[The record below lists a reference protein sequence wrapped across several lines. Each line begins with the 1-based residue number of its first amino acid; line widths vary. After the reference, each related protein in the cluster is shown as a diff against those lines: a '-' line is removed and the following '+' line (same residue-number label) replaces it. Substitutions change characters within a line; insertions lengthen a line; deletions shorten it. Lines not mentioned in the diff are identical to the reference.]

1 MLHVPLI
8 NRNKMAKSFILP
20 TMKVRRGCTKG
31 KSTFKS
37 ISRGSMRLKRS
48 LPYNFAVEKAKKME
62 LHNEDYDVD
71 DVNYDDDTDEWGSM
85 DETIFRGVTSTHENL
100 PNLYSVKQ
108 KVASDSWKAMREA
121 IRNVCVEGAALP
133 DGQLCVICLSDE
145 ATLWCVRCGA
155 SAYYCNDCWMS
166 SHSKVN
172 IFHIPQVWAVS
183 QI

>member
-1 MLHVPLI
+1 
-8 NRNKMAKSFILP
+8 MAKSFKLP

-62 LHNEDYDVD
+62 LHNEDHDVD

-100 PNLYSVKQ
+100 PSLYSVKQ

-121 IRNVCVEGAALP
+121 IRNVCVEGAALHMVS
-133 DGQLCVICLSDE
+133 CVLS
-145 ATLWCVRCGA
+145 ACRMKPLYGVCVVVHQRIIVMTVG
-155 SAYYCNDCWMS
+155 
-166 SHSKVN
+166 
-172 IFHIPQVWAVS
+172 
-183 QI
+183 